1 MEVLH
6 IGSKEVDQVIN
17 ENSTVLVDFWAPW
30 CGPCRLLGPVLEE
43 IAAENDDIVVA
54 KVNVDEEGDLANRF
68 QIMSIP
74 ALMVFKGGKLVNQ
87 SVGYQPKAQ
96 VLKLVK

>member
-6 IGSKEVDQVIN
+6 IGSKEFDQVIN

-30 CGPCRLLGPVLEE
+30 CGPCRMLGPVLEE